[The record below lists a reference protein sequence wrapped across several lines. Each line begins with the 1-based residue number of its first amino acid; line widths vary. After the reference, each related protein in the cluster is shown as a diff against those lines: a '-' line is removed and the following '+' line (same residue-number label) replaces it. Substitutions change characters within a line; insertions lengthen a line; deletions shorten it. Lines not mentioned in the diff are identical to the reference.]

1 MSGGRRRRGRRRAT
15 VWPRA
20 SWTRRRREPKTSS
33 SQNGTPAD
41 TPPRRSGRLWLAARE
56 GLEPAGAAGGTVRCA
71 LCVCACAC
79 ACACDNSGPRRP
91 TRDEPHCTRTTR
103 GAVSVPAARSQTL
116 TKQITRSATRAG
128 GAPPRAIVTSRIGA
142 SRQLYVGCGCL
153 FVQPPSSASSLHR
166 AASAT
171 AVGDVY
177 RLHTL
182 GQLAWEAS
190 IPMGKACS
198 GACS

>member
-20 SWTRRRREPKTSS
+20 SWTRRRPEPKTSS
-33 SQNGTPAD
+33 SQNGTPAH

-116 TKQITRSATRAG
+116 TKQITRAPRAG
-128 GAPPRAIVTSRIGA
+128 GAPPRAIDRSVATI
-142 SRQLYVGCGCL
+142 CGL
-153 FVQPPSSASSLHR
+153 RLPLR
-166 AASAT
+166 AASIFRLVAT
-171 AVGDVY
+171 SCSFRHRRRR
-177 RLHTL
+177 RLPATYAGPARL
-182 GQLAWEAS
+182 GSVNPDGQGLLGS
-190 IPMGKACS
+190 LFVSPC
-198 GACS
+198 

>member
-20 SWTRRRREPKTSS
+20 SWTRRRPEPKTSS
-33 SQNGTPAD
+33 SQNGTPAH

-116 TKQITRSATRAG
+116 TKQITRRTPARWRCPPTRD
-128 GAPPRAIVTSRIGA
+128 RHKRA
-142 SRQLYVGCGCL
+142 SRQYVGCGCL